1 MTDRGNLDEIGAS
14 AAHVAAHSGF
24 VRSETSRGS
33 GRSAI
38 ARQCFSSG
46 RQAGSDRALERLNK
60 ALLKVA
66 RLLEHDAE
74 YALIFIRLEREI
86 ELEKAKLHDDILVR
100 ARIIVSQNEIGA
112 SNRVTC

>member
-1 MTDRGNLDEIGAS
+1 M
-14 AAHVAAHSGF
+14 
-24 VRSETSRGS
+24 
-33 GRSAI
+33 
-38 ARQCFSSG
+38 
-46 RQAGSDRALERLNK
+46 
-60 ALLKVA
+60 LKVA

-100 ARIIVSQNEIGA
+100 ARVIVGQNEIGA